1 MRWLLSNSL
10 KPKEAIKS
18 TINVSLTYLRGLDIP
33 ELTEEV
39 MPVIEL

>member
-18 TINVSLTYLRGLDIP
+18 TINFSLTYLRGLEVP
-33 ELTEEV
+33 ELIEED
-39 MPVIEL
+39 MPLV